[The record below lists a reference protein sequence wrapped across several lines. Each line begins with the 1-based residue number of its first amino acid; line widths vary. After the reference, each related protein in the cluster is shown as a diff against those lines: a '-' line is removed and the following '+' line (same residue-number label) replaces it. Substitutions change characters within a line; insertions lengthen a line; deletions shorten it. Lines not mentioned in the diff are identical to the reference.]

1 VSSLRFVLAGMLELQ
16 DLLDLEILKGTR
28 ATPELSLIDI
38 DAAVQSVVKMFKI
51 SIQNKVSKL
60 LHEEVL

>member
-1 VSSLRFVLAGMLELQ
+1 MLELQ

-60 LHEEVL
+60 LHEEFLLF